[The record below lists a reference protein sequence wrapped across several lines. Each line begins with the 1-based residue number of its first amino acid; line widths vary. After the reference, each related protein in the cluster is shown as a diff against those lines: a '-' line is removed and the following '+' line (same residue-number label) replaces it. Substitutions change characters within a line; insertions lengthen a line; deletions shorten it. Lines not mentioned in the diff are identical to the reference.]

1 MRPERIS
8 ASPPALLARFH
19 QGLCRNAAVS
29 RRALAATER
38 THGKKDAPT
47 RARVTQP
54 PGHMAAM
61 SVAVRN
67 RPQRRFVDAL
77 WMHLES
83 RHHTATAAALRRTT
97 ACRWRSLT
105 NGQTLRGT
113 IMRHGNAQLF
123 LQLLAAT
130 RWTLG
135 CLVAPQKQL
144 KITCTIA
151 AVVLINR
158 HLRFSSHLTEEVIM
172 HCLQY
177 TSDAPWPKPQAA
189 GVRTSMCKPH
199 FPHNN

>member
-1 MRPERIS
+1 MSKCCRFQES
-8 ASPPALLARFH
+8 AGSHRAHPRQEGRAN
-19 QGLCRNAAVS
+19 QGTREATTGSSGGAVGGS
-29 RRALAATER
+29 
-38 THGKKDAPT
+38 
-47 RARVTQP
+47 
-54 PGHMAAM
+54 
-61 SVAVRN
+61 VRN
-67 RPQRRFVDAL
+67 RPQPRFFDAL

-105 NGQTLRGT
+105 NGQTLRVT
-113 IMRHGNAQLF
+113 VMRHGNAQLF

-189 GVRTSMCKPH
+189 GVRTFMCKPH